1 MQGIIRNINIQ
12 FFKNKYRK
20 VLWINTIYIYSETKK
35 CKACQSIHNLKDIL
49 NLKRTNLKKKYKMNN
64 NNKFF
69 QI

>member
-1 MQGIIRNINIQ
+1 MD
-12 FFKNKYRK
+12 KHH
-20 VLWINTIYIYSETKK
+20 IYIYSETKK